1 MKKIL
6 IIGQG
11 IAGTV
16 LAWQLQQLGADV
28 WVMDAPAE
36 TPSASNVAAG
46 IVNPVTG
53 KRFAKSWMFEE
64 MFPYA
69 RTCYQQMEQQFGVQ
83 IWQDLSIERMLQHP
97 EELNNWSLR
106 THTQDYAHFVAP
118 PQSNGAWQAFTRPG
132 YEFGIIHQAGRVRF
146 EVILPIFRQKLQAEN
161 RLIEARF
168 EFESLDQMSSA
179 YDFLLFCEGYRGSTN
194 PLFQDLPWNV
204 TKGEALHI
212 RLDSNQLKPQHEIL
226 KKTALLAPFQGETY
240 WVGSTNE
247 WKFNDPAPSVAGK
260 EWLEKELR
268 AMLKIPFTIEAH
280 QAAIRPTV
288 KDRRPL
294 IGIHP
299 AYSKIG
305 IFNGLGTKGGLLAP
319 YWAQHFA
326 QHVLHGI
333 PLDPQVD
340 IRRVK
345 P

>member
-1 MKKIL
+1 LKKIL

-16 LAWQLQQLGADV
+16 LAWQLRQLGADV

-36 TPSASNVAAG
+36 TPSASSVAAG

-69 RTCYQQMEQQFGVQ
+69 RACYQQMEQQFGVQ

-106 THTQDYAHFVAP
+106 THAPEYAHFVSP
-118 PQSNGAWQAFTRPG
+118 PLSNGVWQTFTHAG
-132 YEFGIIHQAGRVRF
+132 YEFGVIHQAARVHF
-146 EVILPIFRQKLQAEN
+146 ETLISVFRQKLQAED

-168 EFESLDQMSSA
+168 DFNSLDQMSA
-179 YDFLLFCEGYRGSTN
+179 DYDFLLFCEGHRGSKN
-194 PLFQDLPWNV
+194 PLFHHLPWNV

-212 RLDSNQLKPQHEIL
+212 RLNSNQLKPKNEIL
-226 KKTALLAPFQGETY
+226 KKTVLLAPYQGEIY
-240 WVGSTNE
+240 WTGSTNE
-247 WKFNDPAPSVAGK
+247 WKFDDPAPSVAGR

-268 AMLKIPFTIEAH
+268 AMLDVPFTIEAH
-280 QAAIRPTV
+280 KAAIRPTV

-294 IGIHP
+294 IGMHP
-299 AYSKIG
+299 AFPKIG

-326 QHVLHGI
+326 QHVLHGLL
-333 PLDPQVD
+333 LDPQVD
-340 IRRVK
+340 IRRV
-345 P
+345 